1 MGIERRLFTRHH
13 LNIPGSLF
21 LCRGQ
26 GGDRIS
32 RPTPCRLRDLSRKGA
47 GLLTHRV
54 IVDNLHLFFAPL
66 ESTQI
71 VLYLSLILPDGQEEC
86 TVATRPVWF
95 DRRIDDEGQPFAMG
109 IEFFEEMDGKLLE
122 RLRRSDR

>member
-1 MGIERRLFTRHH
+1 MGIERRLFPRHH
-13 LNIPGSLF
+13 LDIPGSLF
-21 LCRGQ
+21 LCRGK
-26 GGDRIS
+26 GGERIS
-32 RPTPCRLRDLSRKGA
+32 RPIPCRLRDLSRKGA
-47 GLLTHRV
+47 GLLIHLV

-71 VLYLSLILPDGQEEC
+71 VLYLGLVLPDGQEEYA
-86 TVATRPVWF
+86 VATRPVWF